1 MHKPVR
7 DNLEEYL
14 RSKAG
19 GFEGVIPRDMEQHLS
34 SCRECAEE
42 LGILAQQAGT
52 LRMLRADAEPRP
64 GFYARVI
71 QRIDDARQKSTIWAA
86 FLEPAFARRIV
97 FASVALVLLL
107 GTYLVSTEPGAS
119 TVQPAQTVIE
129 AQQSSPSASDVRFDD
144 GTPAQ
149 ERDAVLVNLA
159 SYQE

>member
-7 DNLEEYL
+7 ENLEEYL
-14 RSKAG
+14 RSARAA
-19 GFEGVIPRDMEQHLS
+19 IPREMEEHLS

-42 LGILAQQAGT
+42 LGMIAQQAGT

-107 GTYLVSTEPGAS
+107 GTYLVSTEPGGS
-119 TVQPAQTVIE
+119 TAQQPQTVIQ
-129 AQQSSPSASDVRFDD
+129 AQQSSPSAPDAGFDD